1 LFWDSKPS
9 QPSLAQR
16 VRRPL
21 GISDSRLASA
31 PVRLSDPGPETQLS
45 PPETD
50 EKKSGKPKFRAI
62 PPKKIKEIV
71 RK

>member
-1 LFWDSKPS
+1 MFLGLQPS
-9 QPSLAQR
+9 QLHSSKR

-31 PVRLSDPGPETQLS
+31 PVRLSDPGPETQRS

-50 EKKSGKPKFRAI
+50 EKKVGNQHLEQSHQTKTKR
-62 PPKKIKEIV
+62 
-71 RK
+71 